1 MQPFCCK
8 QSFNAQYRDI
18 CTTNYETGELEILE
32 VVQSFYAWRGL
43 VVALP
48 VWYPNIG
55 VRVKLLSFVK
65 NVLRHDSFGFIDV
78 NSYLSGV

>member
-8 QSFNAQYRDI
+8 QNFNAQYRDI
-18 CTTNYETGELEILE
+18 CTTNYKTGESEILE

-48 VWYPNIG
+48 VWYPNLS
-55 VRVKLLSFVK
+55 VSVKLLNFVK
-65 NVLRHDSFGFIDV
+65 NVLRHEQFDLSDV
-78 NSYLSGV
+78 NSYLRSV